1 MKNRIKALWAR
12 RPRLSRGKQTAR
24 NLLLALLMGVILWGL
39 HDFPIP
45 SDRLAFRRA
54 EAANWVGPSEIQ
66 GSLSAARGEWTLG
79 VYQDW
84 VLLLRNGGGVFE
96 YWPRAE
102 TAPTLCPIPDSSVL
116 DGEAGIAAVEVP
128 PGTASARLE
137 VEADCWWAPTPGGGK
152 ILRAYPEEDPELWAG
167 GKPERWTLSRQVEGR
182 RISDRLYRFL
192 VLPAEVDQ
200 NGLDW
205 RVVSALYE
213 WHTYTQPPEKRDVNC
228 TLEAVFY
235 DQNGVELGR
244 ASLASSEN

>member
-1 MKNRIKALWAR
+1 M
-12 RPRLSRGKQTAR
+12 
-24 NLLLALLMGVILWGL
+24 
-39 HDFPIP
+39 
-45 SDRLAFRRA
+45 
-54 EAANWVGPSEIQ
+54 
-66 GSLSAARGEWTLG
+66 G

-102 TAPTLCPIPDSSVL
+102 TAPTLCPIPDASVL

-167 GKPERWTLSRQVEGR
+167 GKPERWTLSRRVEGR
-182 RISDRLYRFL
+182 RISDQLYLFL
-192 VLPAEVDQ
+192 LSSEELSQ
-200 NGLDW
+200 NSLEW
-205 RVVSALYE
+205 RVVSALHE
-213 WHTYTQPPEKRDVNC
+213 WHTYTQGPERRSVNC
-228 TLEAVFY
+228 TMEAVFY

-244 ASLASSEN
+244 ASLASLEN